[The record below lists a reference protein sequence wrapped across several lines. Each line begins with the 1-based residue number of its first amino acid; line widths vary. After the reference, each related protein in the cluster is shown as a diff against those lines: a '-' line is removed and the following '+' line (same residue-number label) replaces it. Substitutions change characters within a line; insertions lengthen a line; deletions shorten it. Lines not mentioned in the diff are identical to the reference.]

1 MPKFSLTILKDKVT
15 VVSYN
20 PVAQKTQTASIEAG
34 TEIGR

>member
-20 PVAQKTQTASIEAG
+20 KKKKKTQMASIEAG
-34 TEIGR
+34 AEIVR

>member
-1 MPKFSLTILKDKVT
+1 MPKFSLTILKDNVT

-34 TEIGR
+34 TELSR